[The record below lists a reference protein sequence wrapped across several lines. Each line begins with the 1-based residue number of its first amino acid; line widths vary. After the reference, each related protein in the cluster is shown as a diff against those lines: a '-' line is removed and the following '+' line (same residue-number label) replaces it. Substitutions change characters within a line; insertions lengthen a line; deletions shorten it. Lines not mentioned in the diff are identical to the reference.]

1 MTDDRRLVVVGASL
15 AGLRAVE
22 GARRSGFTGSVT
34 LVGAEDHLP
43 YDRPPLSKKFLDVD
57 TDPAERTTFRSED
70 VLSSE
75 LGVELR
81 LGSPATALDVARR
94 EVVLANGT
102 VGYDALIIAT
112 GSSARSLPGC
122 EHLSGV
128 HTLRTLD
135 DALALRAALDARP
148 RHVAIVGAGFI
159 GSEIASSARSRGLAV
174 TILESLPT
182 PLGRALGAE
191 LGRATS
197 LLHERRGTTLR
208 CATGVQA
215 LEGNGRVERL
225 VLSDGSVVEADL
237 VVVGIGAT
245 PAIGWLD
252 RSGVEVAGGVLC
264 DETLA
269 TSVPGVYAAGDVAEW
284 VNPLFDRRMRV
295 EHWTNAAEQGAL
307 AARNALD
314 RDPARPY
321 AAVPYFWSDWYDSR
335 IQFLGIPSST
345 ESTVVTGTAES
356 GRFVG
361 LYRDGDRL
369 VGALAVNHQ
378 ASIMKYRAL
387 IAKRAGWDEALD
399 FAARLHAA

>member
-1 MTDDRRLVVVGASL
+1 M
-15 AGLRAVE
+15 
-22 GARRSGFTGSVT
+22 
-34 LVGAEDHLP
+34 
-43 YDRPPLSKKFLDVD
+43 D

-122 EHLSGV
+122 EHLAGI

-215 LEGNGRVERL
+215 LGMFAIALWDARVERL